1 MSGVPVFVFLVP
13 VLGLGMGLFW
23 LVAGKRMMA
32 GSDRKYGE
40 YRAGDLAQRMG
51 LQIVEGDPSL
61 NLMMAQTKHNMAM
74 AKRPTGG
81 RVDRMLGDS
90 DKETRVRL
98 EGAPYG
104 RPTQLVFD
112 SYTKHQDRLV
122 VGITISSFEYR
133 LSLQLPVELPPFEI
147 VLAKGGARSGAY
159 GLKAKPEWKLPKQSF
174 GSPDLDAKLT
184 LLCDDPRLGPHL
196 APVVGGLTSHKYL
209 HIQGNGRIL
218 SSIADDENATL
229 YVTLDIDQT
238 QIVLEHM
245 ANALAGPVQQRR

>member
-1 MSGVPVFVFLVP
+1 MSGVPVYVFFIP
-13 VLGLGMGLFW
+13 VIGLGMGLFW

-32 GSDRKYGE
+32 GTDRKYGE

-61 NLMMAQTKHNMAM
+61 NLLQAQTKHNMAR
-74 AKRPTGG
+74 ARRPAGG
-81 RVDRMLGDS
+81 PVGRLLGDA

-122 VGITISSFEYR
+122 VGITSWSFEYR
-133 LSLQLPVELPPFEI
+133 LSIQVPVELPPFEI
-147 VLAKGGARSGAY
+147 VLRKSGAY
-159 GLKAKPEWKLPKQSF
+159 GVKAKPEWSLPKQSF
-174 GSPDLDAKLT
+174 GSPDLDAKLS
-184 LLCDDPRLGPHL
+184 LRCADPRLGPHL
-196 APVVGGLTSHKYL
+196 APAVGGLTSHKYL
-209 HIQGNGRIL
+209 HIQSSGRVI
-218 SSIADDENATL
+218 SSIAEDPNATM
-229 YVTLDIDQT
+229 YVTMDLEQT

-245 ANALAGPVQQRR
+245 ANALVGPVQPHR

>member
-1 MSGVPVFVFLVP
+1 
-13 VLGLGMGLFW
+13 MGLFW

-32 GSDRKYGE
+32 SSDRRYGE

-51 LQIVEGDPSL
+51 LRIVEGDPSL

-74 AKRPTGG
+74 AKRPAGG
-81 RVDRMLGDS
+81 RMGRMLGDS

-104 RPTQLVFD
+104 RPTQLVFN

-122 VGITISSFEYR
+122 VGIITSSFEYR
-133 LSLQLPVELPPFEI
+133 LSLQLPVEVPPFEI

-184 LLCDDPRLGPHL
+184 LRCEDRRLGPHL
-196 APVVGGLTSHKYL
+196 APVVGGLSSHKYL
-209 HIQGNGRIL
+209 HIQCSGRII
-218 SSIADDENATL
+218 SSMADDANATM
-229 YVTLDIDQT
+229 YVTMDIEQT
-238 QIVLEHM
+238 QLTLEHM
-245 ANALAGPVQQRR
+245 ANALAGPVQQHR